1 MAKARITP
9 LDKFGIAE
17 SIGEI
22 YTMPELDE
30 SLVKVDEK
38 EATFVDD
45 PESFRM
51 AIGAAQMNDEE
62 FIEVGEKLFKYLLK
76 NSKSRYL
83 TYGSPGIKIYLKG
96 TREALEKEEKMSGE
110 QYLEHVSKQKQLG
123 L

>member
-1 MAKARITP
+1 MAKQRITP
-9 LDKFGIAE
+9 MDKFGIAE

-30 SLVKVDEK
+30 SLVKEEK
-38 EATFVDD
+38 EITYVDD

-62 FIEVGEKLFKYLLK
+62 YIEVGEKLFKYLLK

-96 TREALEKEEKMSGE
+96 TRDALEKEDKMSGE
-110 QYLEHVSKQKQLG
+110 QYLEHVSKQKHEG